1 VHILYVRAWVDLSA
15 GDKVRQVVYEC
26 DLTGRF
32 SVASPLAVA
41 ISVSEPLPLFGLS
54 RRTTDFFFSR
64 A

>member
-1 VHILYVRAWVDLSA
+1 VDLSA